1 MTDCAAIEFN
11 DAAISLY
18 RPERECV
25 VSPACA
31 IVTADELKVGDIAY
45 REARLRPHLAQ
56 TQFWT
61 KLSMNPLPQ
70 PGHRASNFADLA
82 YAHLLHLW
90 EISGESD
97 GDVILIVPGNFDR
110 EQLALLLGIA
120 RECPFNAVGLVDSAV
135 AAAANLARPGPVLH
149 VDMQL
154 QRTVVTVMRADTTVE
169 RESVKEIEAVGIA
182 TLRDAWIGLIA
193 DIFIRE
199 TRFDPL
205 HSAESEQTL
214 YNQLSTWLQALRNT
228 SDVAVEI
235 ERSGM
240 PMRITLARARLI
252 EHVQSR
258 YDALVRELAG
268 IVSTV
273 GNATLLV
280 SHRLSLAPGLAE
292 AVATIAG
299 TDVVVLDKDAATRG
313 ALSRVGEIRSSGEA
327 LAFVTRLTATEG
339 HTPAAFVPSPAPP
352 PPRPRATHLL
362 WHHTAYALTH
372 GTVMIGGEQGLL
384 PESDCDVRLLHDA
397 DTTHL
402 DDAVANVR
410 VNDEPA
416 STHQELFAGDRIQS
430 SGHEYLLITLESE
443 HGS

>member
-25 VSPACA
+25 VSPAYA
-31 IVTADELKVGDIAY
+31 IVAPDELKVGEVAS
-45 REARLRPHLAQ
+45 REARLSPHLVQ

-70 PGHRASNFADLA
+70 PGHRARNFADLA

-90 EISGESD
+90 EISGEGH
-97 GDVILIVPGNFDR
+97 GDVILMVPSTFDR

-135 AAAANLARPGPVLH
+135 AAAADLARPGPVLH
-149 VDMQL
+149 VDLQL

-169 RESVKEIEAVGIA
+169 RESVEEIGAVGIA

-214 YNQLSTWLQALRNT
+214 YNQLSAWLRALRNA

-235 ERSGM
+235 ERSGT

-258 YDALVRELAG
+258 YDALVRELARL
-268 IVSTV
+268 VSTL
-273 GNATLLV
+273 GDATLLV

-292 AVATIAG
+292 AVATVVG
-299 TDVVVLDKDAATRG
+299 TNVVVLDKDAAARG
-313 ALSRVGEIRSSGEA
+313 ALSRVDEIRSSGEA

-339 HTPAAFVPSPAPP
+339 HTPAAFVPSPAAPA
-352 PPRPRATHLL
+352 PRPRATHLL
-362 WHHTAYALTH
+362 WHHTAYALTR
-372 GTVMIGGEQGLL
+372 GTFAIGGEQGLL
-384 PESDCDVRLLHDA
+384 PESDCDIRLLHDA
-397 DTTHL
+397 DATRL
-402 DDAVANVR
+402 DDAVQNVR
-410 VNDEPA
+410 VNDDPA
-416 STHQELFAGDRIQS
+416 CAHQELFAGDRIQS
-430 SGHEYLLITLESE
+430 NGQEYLLITLEGD
-443 HGS
+443 HGA

>member
-70 PGHRASNFADLA
+70 PGHRARNFADLA

-149 VDMQL
+149 VDLQS

-273 GNATLLV
+273 ADATLLV

-339 HTPAAFVPSPAPP
+339 HTPAAFVPSPAAPA
-352 PPRPRATHLL
+352 PRPRATHLL

-372 GTVMIGGEQGLL
+372 WTVTIGGEQGLL

-416 STHQELFAGDRIQS
+416 CAHQELFAGDRIQS